1 MHKFIA
7 EQITEIQPNE
17 TNEQLVTEYTDQNTT
32 DVLQQDEPVDV
43 YPYYDE
49 NSPEVLERWYTLDEK
64 QWPLNDNPVEINP
77 YKLINN
83 VPNLKRVAETHSRI
97 KSDMEIEFKITPTI
111 GHYGLLLIFLKH
123 RALLPSQ
130 LYTNSHCEHY
140 VLSANNPEQIRIRI
154 PHRSWYY
161 HDAKGASR
169 IRVCY
174 QRLGQL
180 RDMSDATAKLD
191 IHILARFVDPSL
203 YVHAQ
208 MDYEEVDEETES
220 KSRGKLT
227 NIAHN
232 VKVVTGAVK
241 DLPVIGGIAST
252 VSNVA
257 GFSEKLFDYFGWTKP
272 TTVEKVVLT
281 KECSYAHMANGRGIA
296 QHIKL
301 IDDQTAVMADD
312 REIFREK
319 YPVLTIKDLALR
331 PLISWQDTL
340 SANTTTALIPLRMP
354 EWLEWF
360 HGWRG
365 GFKFMIYFAASLY
378 TTCRVMIHTGKEED
392 GPHMFV
398 DIKGDTIV
406 KFTTPYE
413 EPTFTRG
420 SGGIPHPRVKMVN
433 KPSAS
438 IANADTSIEMIVWQ
452 SFAEDFE
459 LYDFRGYD
467 SMYVDDTVM
476 AQLCV
481 NEEFQDTFDGIIP
494 CKFLPTNQP
503 LTGVCSMS
511 IKEIL
516 MTPIYIGKTNVT
528 HDTILHLT
536 SALRFLAY
544 FVTHRINLR
553 ITLKGGT
560 NKSAVKDVGRVLA
573 PRLHAEDHESLDV
586 EIPLTDYKQL
596 AGYYKDVLMKVEG
609 TNVGIWI
616 SISDDSSFGN
626 FERPRWGIT
635 EHDSVLEL
643 PQTSNKMEDYGR

>member
-1 MHKFIA
+1 MRKFIA
-7 EQITEIQPNE
+7 EQINE
-17 TNEQLVTEYTDQNTT
+17 TQQFETNDQILTEHTDQNTT
-32 DVLQQDEPVDV
+32 EVLQQDEPMDV

-49 NSPEVLERWYTLDEK
+49 NSPEVLERWYTLSTS
-64 QWPLNDNPVEINP
+64 QWPIT
-77 YKLINN
+77 NN
-83 VPNLKRVAETHSRI
+83 VTNIVPHSLITSIPNLQRVANTHSRM

-123 RALLPSQ
+123 DQNATTST
-130 LYTNSHCEHY
+130 YDNSHCEHY
-140 VLSANNPEQIRIRI
+140 ILSANSPEQIRIRI

-161 HDAKGASR
+161 HDVKGESR
-169 IRVCY
+169 VRICF

-191 IHILARFVDPSL
+191 IHILARFVNPSL

-208 MDYEEVDEETES
+208 MDYEEVDKETED

-272 TTVEKVVLT
+272 TTVEKVMLT

-331 PLISWQDTL
+331 PLIVHQHTIN
-340 SANTTTALIPLRMP
+340 ATTTTVVFPLRMP
-354 EWLEWF
+354 EWIEWF

-365 GFKFMIYFAASLY
+365 GLKFMIYFAASLY
-378 TTCRVMIHTGKEED
+378 TTCRVLIHAGKEED

-398 DIKGDTIV
+398 DVKGDTIV
-406 KFTTPYE
+406 KFTLPYE
-413 EPTFTRG
+413 EPTFTHTP
-420 SGGIPHPRVKMVN
+420 GGLPQVRIKMIN

-438 IANADTSIEMIVWQ
+438 IANADTNIETVIWQ

-467 SMYVDDTVM
+467 SLYEDTAT
-476 AQLCV
+476 AQLCI
-481 NEEFQDTFDGIIP
+481 NEEFQETFDGIIP

-516 MTPIYIGKTNVT
+516 MTPIYIGTQDVT
-528 HDTILHLT
+528 HDTVLHLT
-536 SALRFLAY
+536 AALRFLA
-544 FVTHRINLR
+544 FFKTHRINLR

-560 NKSAVKDVGRVLA
+560 NKSAVKDVGRKLA
-573 PRLHAEDHESLDV
+573 PRIHAENHESLDV
-586 EIPLTDYKQL
+586 EIPLTNYKQL
-596 AGYYKDVLMKVEG
+596 AGYYKDVLMRVAG

-626 FERPRWGIT
+626 FERPRWGT
-635 EHDSVLEL
+635 NELVSVLEP
-643 PQTSNKMEDYGR
+643 PQTGNALDSYGR